1 MNHVDRRLLPPIF
14 ILNIGH
20 NQSASRIVALTFL
33 TENVSNESAFFV
45 QRAHLYQAF
54 LRNHTRTKFTA
65 PTELLRSS
73 YGSYGSYGAP
83 TASGSSPILVLEP
96 TEQSTDAL
104 NYRAVPIFLLS
115 CQLVLITTEQSI
127 IGSLYQLNIQAVL
140 SQFEYSQP
148 QDIFE
153 NHLSTRTQQIGQ
165 HLHGFSYLRVI
176 LFIVTCILSNGV
188 NSPV

>member
-1 MNHVDRRLLPPIF
+1 MSPMNHVDRRLLPPIF

-54 LRNHTRTKFTA
+54 LRNHTRTKFTV

-83 TASGSSPILVLEP
+83 TG
-96 TEQSTDAL
+96 
-104 NYRAVPIFLLS
+104 LLRHQEAHLYLFS
-115 CQLVLITTEQSI
+115 NLQNSQLMLSTTEQS
-127 IGSLYQLNIQAVL
+127 LYSSCLVN
-140 SQFEYSQP
+140 
-148 QDIFE
+148 
-153 NHLSTRTQQIGQ
+153 
-165 HLHGFSYLRVI
+165 
-176 LFIVTCILSNGV
+176 LFL
-188 NSPV
+188 

>member
-1 MNHVDRRLLPPIF
+1 MSPMNHVDRRLLPPIF

-73 YGSYGSYGAP
+73 YGAP
-83 TASGSSPILVLEP
+83 TAP
-96 TEQSTDAL
+96 TAPTG
-104 NYRAVPIFLLS
+104 LLRHQEAHLYLFS
-115 CQLVLITTEQSI
+115 NLQNSQLMLSTTEQS
-127 IGSLYQLNIQAVL
+127 LYSSCLVN
-140 SQFEYSQP
+140 
-148 QDIFE
+148 
-153 NHLSTRTQQIGQ
+153 
-165 HLHGFSYLRVI
+165 
-176 LFIVTCILSNGV
+176 LFL
-188 NSPV
+188 